1 MSSAE
6 TGIDRPRT
14 AAALRNA
21 LVLAAASA
29 FGGAA
34 APIVITLGALAA
46 LPLLD
51 PAAHWMATLP
61 VTGLSVGVALG
72 AVPAAFL
79 LARLGRRLGF
89 LLGTAIG
96 ALGGIAGGLS
106 ILGESFAG
114 LIVGTFLVGFSGAF
128 LQQYRF
134 AAADGAPDQAS
145 KAKAISWVMIGG
157 VAAAII
163 GPQTLLLTGSLFAA
177 NEYAGPFIAIVGLM
191 AIAAAALWLLADL
204 APPKPATG
212 EVKPSGRPLGEIAR
226 QPRFIVAVGC
236 AIASFAMMSLVMT
249 AAPLAMIAHGHSQT
263 NTALGIQWHV
273 IAMYLPSFVTGSL
286 IARFGKERI
295 VATGLALLLICA
307 AIALTGADIA

>member
-191 AIAAAALWLLADL
+191 AIAAAALWLLPQL
-204 APPKPATG
+204 AGSFFQNWCSIPPG
-212 EVKPSGRPLGEIAR
+212 NRWR
-226 QPRFIVAVGC
+226 R
-236 AIASFAMMSLVMT
+236 
-249 AAPLAMIAHGHSQT
+249 
-263 NTALGIQWHV
+263 
-273 IAMYLPSFVTGSL
+273 
-286 IARFGKERI
+286 
-295 VATGLALLLICA
+295 
-307 AIALTGADIA
+307 